1 MKEFRG
7 YLPAGLLLLLLLLIV
22 GCGQALG
29 MLLR

>member
-1 MKEFRG
+1 MKGFRS
-7 YLPAGLLLLLLLLIV
+7 YLLAGLLLLLLLLIV